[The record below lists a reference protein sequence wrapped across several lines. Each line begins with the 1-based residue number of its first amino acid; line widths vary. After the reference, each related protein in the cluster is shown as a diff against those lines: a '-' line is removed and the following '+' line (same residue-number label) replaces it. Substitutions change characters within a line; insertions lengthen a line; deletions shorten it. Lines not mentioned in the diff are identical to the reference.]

1 MEPFAVSK
9 SDAFKNSETLMT
21 YKSSIILQAG
31 ARTKDA
37 VEFTFK
43 YNSDAIGDLAADL
56 NCTAKGLGTS
66 DLNLSTQKD
75 ANYAI
80 DKIDQAINKVSLVRG
95 TFGAIQ
101 NRLEHKIDNL
111 NVSVENLTSAE
122 SQIRDTNMPQE
133 MMNFTKQQ
141 ILAQASQSMLAQANQ
156 LPQGVLS
163 LLQ

>member
-1 MEPFAVSK
+1 
-9 SDAFKNSETLMT
+9 
-21 YKSSIILQAG
+21 
-31 ARTKDA
+31 
-37 VEFTFK
+37 
-43 YNSDAIGDLAADL
+43 
-56 NCTAKGLGTS
+56 
-66 DLNLSTQKD
+66 
-75 ANYAI
+75 YAI
-80 DKIDQAINKVSLVRG
+80 DRIDEALNKVSLVRG

-111 NVSVENLTSAE
+111 NVSIENLTSAE
-122 SQIRDTNMPQE
+122 SAIRDTNMPTE